1 MSAAVGQDIESIC
14 GKCGD
19 VWHVV
24 VAMVRDKVAK
34 VQCKQCG
41 GYHRH
46 RPPGSSAPARSSRT
60 RPAPGGVAPLPR
72 SHEPQV
78 AADLSRPVKTYRFDG
93 EYSPGDRVEH
103 PKFGEGVVELT
114 TEPGKMQVFFADGR
128 RVLARAKTTAG
139 LERPRPFQHGPLS
152 TADTG
157 IEPE

>member
-24 VAMVRDKVAK
+24 VAMVGDKVAK

-46 RPPGSSAPARSSRT
+46 RPPGSSSSAPVRRSRASAVGGSAAPA
-60 RPAPGGVAPLPR
+60 PR
-72 SHEPQV
+72 SNEPQV
-78 AADLSRPVKTYRFDG
+78 AADLSRPVKPYRFDG

-103 PKFGEGVVELT
+103 PKFGEGIVELT
-114 TEPGKMQVFFADGR
+114 SEPGKMQVFFADGR
-128 RVLARAKTTAG
+128 RVLARAKQSTS
-139 LERPRPFQHGPLS
+139 LERPRPFQHGAS
-152 TADTG
+152 ETD
-157 IEPE
+157 

>member
-46 RPPGSSAPARSSRT
+46 RPPGSATPARSPRT
-60 RPAPGGVAPLPR
+60 ARPRAAAGTSTTSSR

-78 AADLSRPVKTYRFDG
+78 AADLSRPVKPYRFDG
-93 EYSPGDRVEH
+93 EFSPGDRVEH
-103 PKFGEGVVELT
+103 PKFGEGVVEMT
-114 TEPGKMQVFFADGR
+114 SEPGKMQVFFADGR
-128 RVLARAKTTAG
+128 RVLARAKPSTS
-139 LERPRPFQHGPLS
+139 LERPRPFQHS
-152 TADTG
+152 AD
-157 IEPE
+157 PE

>member
-24 VAMVRDKVAK
+24 VAMVGEKVAK

-46 RPPGSSAPARSSRT
+46 RPPGSTTPVRRPRASA
-60 RPAPGGVAPLPR
+60 GGVAPMPR

-78 AADLSRPVKTYRFDG
+78 AADLSRPVKPYSFDG
-93 EYSPGDRVEH
+93 EFSPGDRVEH

-114 TEPGKMQVFFADGR
+114 NEPGKMQVFFADGR
-128 RVLARAKTTAG
+128 RVLARAKPTTS
-139 LERPRPFQHGPLS
+139 LERPRPFQYGA
-152 TADTG
+152 T
-157 IEPE
+157 EPE

>member
-46 RPPGSSAPARSSRT
+46 RPPGSTAPARSTRT
-60 RPAPGGVAPLPR
+60 ARARAAPGTSTTVSR

-78 AADLSRPVKTYRFDG
+78 AADLSRPVKPYRFDG
-93 EYSPGDRVEH
+93 EFSPGDRLEH
-103 PKFGEGVVELT
+103 PKFGEGVVEMT
-114 TEPGKMQVFFADGR
+114 SEPGKMQVFFADGR
-128 RVLARAKTTAG
+128 RVLARAKPSTS
-139 LERPRPFQHGPLS
+139 LERPRPFQHS
-152 TADTG
+152 AD
-157 IEPE
+157 PE